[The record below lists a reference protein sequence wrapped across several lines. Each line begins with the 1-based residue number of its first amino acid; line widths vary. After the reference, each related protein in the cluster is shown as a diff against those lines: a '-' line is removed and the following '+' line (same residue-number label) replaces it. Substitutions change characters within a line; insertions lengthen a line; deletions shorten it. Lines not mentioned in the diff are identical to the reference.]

1 VAEIIQN
8 VIAPKIVMK
17 KTVLY
22 ILFIS
27 SFFSLVSQTKIPA
40 MFRWQDKYATKNIHK
55 YVKGDTLINT
65 SNAVIHLHYS
75 KDNTKPY
82 LLMLHGMG
90 ANARTNWGSQIKE
103 LSKHFNLILPDL
115 IYFGESTSAS
125 NNYSIELQVEQ
136 IHEALVKL
144 GVTSKINVMGFSYG
158 GLTAAMYNQLHHQDI
173 IKLIIIDGPVKFY
186 SGQLADSLANLVG
199 VKTIKNVIV
208 PPTISDF
215 DGMKKAVMSR
225 DFPATKKLKR
235 KIITHF
241 FMPTKTIRDAQM
253 DYLFE
258 HQSIYQ
264 GYSYNIDKTTTL
276 LIWGEKDGAV
286 PISVGNNLHKAFPN
300 TTQLLVFPKA
310 KHDAHF
316 RESKKVNQAIIN
328 FLK

>member
-1 VAEIIQN
+1 
-8 VIAPKIVMK
+8 MK
-17 KTVLY
+17 K
-22 ILFIS
+22 ILLNGLILL
-27 SFFSLVSQTKIPA
+27 SFTQLFSQTKTPA
-40 MFRWQDKYATKNIHK
+40 IFRWQDNYAKKNIHK
-55 YVKGDTLINT
+55 YVKGDTLIKT
-65 SNAVIHLHYS
+65 SEALIHIHYS
-75 KDNTKPY
+75 KDNSKPY

-90 ANARTNWGSQIKE
+90 ANARTNWSSQVKE
-103 LSKHFNLILPDL
+103 LSKHFNLLLPDL

-158 GLTAAMYNQLHHQDI
+158 GLTAAMYNQLHHDDV

-186 SGQLADSLANLVG
+186 SGQLADSMAHLVG
-199 VKTIKNVIV
+199 VSSIKNLIV
-208 PPTISDF
+208 PTTIQDF
-215 DGMKKAVMSR
+215 NGMKKAVMSR
-225 DFPATKKLKR
+225 GFPATKKLKR
-235 KIITHF
+235 KIINYF
-241 FMPTKTIRDAQM
+241 FMPTKTIRDMQM
-253 DYLFE
+253 QYLFE
-258 HQSIYQ
+258 RQSLYQ
-264 GYSYNIDKTTTL
+264 TYNYNINKTPTL

-316 RESKKVNQAIIN
+316 RESKKVNKAVIE

>member
-8 VIAPKIVMK
+8 VMAPKIVMK

-90 ANARTNWGSQIKE
+90 ANARTNWGSQLKE

-136 IHEALVKL
+136 IHEALMKL

-158 GLTAAMYNQLHHQDI
+158 GLTAAMYNQLHQSEV

-186 SGQLADSLANLVG
+186 SGELADSLANLVD
-199 VKTIKNVIV
+199 VKTIKNLIA
-208 PPTISDF
+208 PITLADF
-215 DGMKKAVMSR
+215 DGMQKAVMSKK
-225 DFPATKKLKR
+225 FPMSKKLKL
-235 KIITHF
+235 KLLAHF
-241 FMPTKTIRDAQM
+241 FSPTKTIRDAQM
-253 DYLFE
+253 DYLFLR
-258 HQSIYQ
+258 QKIYQ
-264 GYSYNIDKTTTL
+264 HYNYNLELTQTL
-276 LIWGEKDGAV
+276 LIWGQKDGAV

-300 TTQLLVFPKA
+300 TTQLLVFSKA

-316 RESKKVNQAIIN
+316 RNSKQLNKAVIE

>member
-1 VAEIIQN
+1 
-8 VIAPKIVMK
+8 MK
-17 KTVLY
+17 KA
-22 ILFIS
+22 ILFLIH
-27 SFFSLVSQTKIPA
+27 FFFIYTLSAQDKTPSI
-40 MFRWQDKYATKNIHK
+40 FRWQDKYATKNIHK
-55 YVKGDTLINT
+55 YVKGDTLIKT

-90 ANARTNWGSQIKE
+90 ANARTNWGSQVKT

-115 IYFGESTSAS
+115 IYFGESTSES

-158 GLTAAMYNQLHHQDI
+158 GLTAAMYNQLHHEDI

-225 DFPATKKLKR
+225 GFPATKKLKR
-235 KIITHF
+235 KIIRYF

-258 HQSIYQ
+258 RQSIYQ
-264 GYSYNIDKTTTL
+264 GYDYNIDKTPTL
-276 LIWGEKDGAV
+276 LIWGAKDGAV
-286 PISVGNNLHKAFPN
+286 PVSVANNLHKAFPN
-300 TTQLLVFPKA
+300 TTQLLIFPKA

-316 RESKKVNQAIIN
+316 RDSKKVNKAVIE

>member
-1 VAEIIQN
+1 
-8 VIAPKIVMK
+8 MK
-17 KTVLY
+17 KA
-22 ILFIS
+22 ILILIHFFFIY
-27 SFFSLVSQTKIPA
+27 SLQAQDKTPA
-40 MFRWQDKYATKNIHK
+40 IFRWQDNYAKKNIHK
-55 YVKGDTLINT
+55 YVKGDTLIKT
-65 SNAVIHLHYS
+65 SNAVIHIHYS

-90 ANARTNWGSQIKE
+90 ANARTNWGSQVKT
-103 LSKHFNLILPDL
+103 LSKQFNLILPDL
-115 IYFGESTSAS
+115 IYFGESTSSS

-136 IHEALVKL
+136 IHEAILKL
-144 GVTSKINVMGFSYG
+144 GINSKLNVMGFSYG
-158 GLTAAMYNQLHHQDI
+158 GLTAAMYNQLHHDDVL
-173 IKLIIIDGPVKFY
+173 KLIIIDGPVKFY

-208 PPTISDF
+208 PPTIADF

-225 DFPATKKLKR
+225 GFPTTKKLKR
-235 KIITHF
+235 KIIRCF

-258 HQSIYQ
+258 RQSIYQ
-264 GYSYNIDKTTTL
+264 GYDYYIDKTPTL

-316 RESKKVNQAIIN
+316 RESKKVNKAVIE